1 MPPNEKVRH
10 FPINTDQLVQLP
22 FDTFLTLT
30 YLASSFS
37 VLALLFVLSKS
48 TPGEQRGAWAGQLER
63 MPRHDQLIHNSG
75 ANCQY
80 SEGKPRNKI
89 ASWGRLERAKW
100 TKVGKLQAVNLS
112 VITTAPR
119 RYCVHDLQATYQIHN
134 LEHNDD
140 KCSQLAAS
148 LCNHNQ
154 INYVEKKIHRS
165 VKHLEELRKARDK
178 TSKC

>member
-63 MPRHDQLIHNSG
+63 MPRHD
-75 ANCQY
+75 
-80 SEGKPRNKI
+80 
-89 ASWGRLERAKW
+89 
-100 TKVGKLQAVNLS
+100 
-112 VITTAPR
+112 
-119 RYCVHDLQATYQIHN
+119 
-134 LEHNDD
+134 
-140 KCSQLAAS
+140 
-148 LCNHNQ
+148 
-154 INYVEKKIHRS
+154 
-165 VKHLEELRKARDK
+165 
-178 TSKC
+178 